1 MARKVAFCLVE
12 SQDGKVLLIQRKYG
26 KERGKWSLP
35 GGFVDKGERSAR
47 AAVRELREETGL
59 RAKPVATIHKGRTHR
74 SKIIFARITGGRL
87 KPQYSEVRDARFF
100 SYDRL
105 PQLAFG
111 GDKIAVSKWP
121 EMKRQHQKLKA
132 RAVNPYESCPYCGG
146 REVRL
151 RQYPHANPYRCQDCR
166 RTLPAP

>member
-12 SQDGKVLLIQRKYG
+12 NQEGKVLLIQRGYG
-26 KERGKWSLP
+26 RERGKWALP
-35 GGFVDKGERSAR
+35 GGFVDKGERSAQ

-59 RAKPVATIHKGRTHR
+59 KAKPVATIHKGRTHPV
-74 SKIIFARITGGRL
+74 KIIYARITGGQL
-87 KPQYSEVRDARFF
+87 KPKRREVMDARFF

-105 PQLAFG
+105 PLLAFG
-111 GDKIAVSKWP
+111 GDKIATSKWP
-121 EMKRQHQKLKA
+121 EMKRQHQELKA
-132 RAVNPYESCPYCGG
+132 RAVTPYESCPYCGG

-151 RQYPHANPYRCQDCR
+151 RRYPHANPYRCPDCR